1 MSQIVLEIPD
11 ESLLALKWMPEKAGE
26 ALRMA
31 AAVKLFELGHLSSGT
46 AAKLAGIPR
55 VVFLTKLADY
65 DVNTFT
71 LTNEQ
76 LEGETRLV

>member
-1 MSQIVLEIPD
+1 MSQIVLQIPD
-11 ESLLALKWMPEKAGE
+11 ESLLALKWTPEKAGE
-26 ALRMA
+26 SLRIA
-31 AAVKLFELGHLSSGT
+31 AAVKLFELGHLSSGS

-55 VVFLTKLADY
+55 VVFLSKLADY

-71 LTNEQ
+71 LTKEQ

>member
-11 ESLLALKWMPEKAGE
+11 ESLLALKWPAEKAGE

-55 VVFLTKLADY
+55 VLFLTKLADY

-71 LTNEQ
+71 LTKEQ
-76 LEGETRLV
+76 LEGETRIV